1 MKPLP
6 LLLLLLLLTIAAP
19 HAIAQAP
26 SSRAVSADRPVLSFG
41 FGPAGSTISPRP
53 HAPFSAVA
61 VEGFEQT
68 LNDGTTISREN
79 HEIVMR
85 DSAGRIYRG
94 RELKSHS
101 TDREPLTF
109 FNVTDPVKH
118 IQFRCVAVGKH
129 CSIMQYRQP
138 PHNDR
143 FPSPRHIKDV
153 TIEDLGDSSISG
165 VQVVGRRFTRVIPEG
180 SAGNDRPFDTGL
192 EIWYS
197 KELDVDVEVKRTDP
211 RFGVRTTTLTQLDLS
226 EPDPKFFQI
235 PEGYTVGQVH
245 QSVGGMAPLP
255 QSGLPA
261 LPPLAPGIP

>member
-1 MKPLP
+1 MKQLR
-6 LLLLLLLLTIAAP
+6 LFLLLLLLTIP
-19 HAIAQAP
+19 VPRGIAQT
-26 SSRAVSADRPVLSFG
+26 SISRTGSADHPVLSFG
-41 FGPAGSTISPRP
+41 FGPAGSTISRKPN
-53 HAPFSAVA
+53 APFSAVA

-101 TDREPLTF
+101 TDREPLIF
-109 FNVTDPVKH
+109 FTVTDPVKH
-118 IQFRCVAVGKH
+118 IQFRCLAVGKR

-153 TIEDLGDSSISG
+153 TIEDLGDSSIRG
-165 VQVVGRRFTRVIPEG
+165 VQVMGRRFTRVIPEG

-211 RFGVRTTTLTQLDLS
+211 RFGVRTTTLTQLDPS
-226 EPDPKFFQI
+226 EPDPTFFQI
-235 PEGYTVGQVH
+235 PEGYTVGQLH
-245 QSVGGMAPLP
+245 QSVGAMAPLP

-261 LPPLAPGIP
+261 LPSIAPGIP